1 MREAA
6 RDYRM
11 DARLSKEC
19 AVDVSILI
27 LRRGRVGWVRQQEGR
42 DRLTS

>member
-19 AVDVSILI
+19 VNDVSILV
-27 LRRGRVGWVRQQEGR
+27 LRRGGVGWVREGIV
-42 DRLTS
+42 